1 MVYCGSLFQIQAFF
15 LCFFFL
21 LSLQMSQRAR
31 KSCSTLL
38 LKCLFLSIHGWGC
51 FVWCHQPWYRECVE
65 IPKAWQLEVKRVAT
79 AVKAGCLLMSRPAE
93 WMRTQMGFLSGG
105 LFFWPSLPMV
115 GDMGTSAR
123 IDWHL
128 IEWGKTQSF
137 NSEWDVVDGQEG
149 MCVGG
154 ILEVFA
160 QDEVTIFFFKSP
172 SRRQ

>member
-1 MVYCGSLFQIQAFF
+1 MGEGVLFGVTNPDTGNVWRFQKPDSWKWKGLPRQWKQAVCSCPDQQNEWGHRWVFSQVDFSSDPASL
-15 LCFFFL
+15 
-21 LSLQMSQRAR
+21 
-31 KSCSTLL
+31 
-38 LKCLFLSIHGWGC
+38 
-51 FVWCHQPWYRECVE
+51 
-65 IPKAWQLEVKRVAT
+65 
-79 AVKAGCLLMSRPAE
+79 
-93 WMRTQMGFLSGG
+93 
-105 LFFWPSLPMV
+105 V

-160 QDEVTIFFFKSP
+160 QDEVTIFFF
-172 SRRQ
+172 